1 MNIERV
7 DFVNIATRDVER
19 SRAWYRDVF
28 GLAEDPNNPE
38 ELTAGQVTLTF
49 WEPEKEGI
57 EFKPNIAG
65 FALRVDDIEAAK
77 AEIEEKGVQIVGQGD
92 RFGQILIEAHLPGDG
107 PADLGNFQGMSQP
120 RAVMIVGL
128 RNEDLRLVH

>member
-7 DFVNIATRDVER
+7 DFVNIATRDAER
-19 SRAWYRDVF
+19 SRAWYHDTF
-28 GLAEDPNNPE
+28 GLAPDPNNPD

-77 AEIEEKGVQIVGQGD
+77 AELEEKGIAIVGQGD
-92 RFGQILIEAHLPGDG
+92 TGVCHMVVCIDPDENAVILHRRYKQYE
-107 PADLGNFQGMSQP
+107 
-120 RAVMIVGL
+120 
-128 RNEDLRLVH
+128 